1 MAKLSARLYGSDG
14 RRVTDVVKM
23 ALPDGGTCQRVRVR
37 RFGIFVAEAHT
48 VTNQVGMTR
57 AEPRPVVID
66 LGDSP

>member
-1 MAKLSARLYGSDG
+1 
-14 RRVTDVVKM
+14 M

-48 VTNQVGMTR
+48 NQVGMTR